1 MAKLKNLCF
10 AILIMFWYEMAK
22 LNLLCY
28 SENKSFKCISF
39 GPVRWNIY
47 WVYFIFSFHIKNHP
61 FFFRFRQDAL
71 IYCIVAKS
79 YDEQT
84 KLDKKS
90 STVRKN
96 EMHLIYLT
104 EGQMW

>member
-10 AILIMFWYEMAK
+10 AILIKFWYEMAK

-47 WVYFIFSFHIKNHP
+47 
-61 FFFRFRQDAL
+61 
-71 IYCIVAKS
+71 
-79 YDEQT
+79 
-84 KLDKKS
+84 
-90 STVRKN
+90 
-96 EMHLIYLT
+96 LT